1 MGLIWALIG
10 YQRIIRA
17 TSSPLATIEGKFL
30 LEQKKTDFLKKQKKQ
45 MKAA

>member
-10 YQRIIRA
+10 YQRIIRT

-30 LEQKKTDFLKKQKKQ
+30 LEQENPDFL
-45 MKAA
+45 